1 MNQIIATTKFLK
13 RSYFIN
19 YLKPSNGISNNHL
32 YVETSTPICMPNQ
45 YTGLYTETILHNGIN
60 RYKQE

>member
-19 YLKPSNGISNNHL
+19 YWKPSNGISNNHL

-60 RYKQE
+60 RYKQ